1 MKNPKLTVIIPTRER
16 ADTLF
21 HTLRTVVE
29 QDYEN
34 LEIIVSD
41 NASIDNTEA
50 IVRSFSDS
58 RLNYINTGQ
67 RLGMSENWEF
77 ALGHVKGDFVMYL
90 GDDDGLLPEACSDVA
105 KIISLTDTKAIIWNK
120 PDYNWPS
127 NKIAPNGLNIKLN
140 YDLVE
145 MDGKILLKAVADGRT
160 SYGRLPVIYS
170 GFVAIE
176 KILQIKNKTS
186 RFFHSITPDVYSGIV
201 LADAL
206 PSYLYSF
213 RPFSING
220 GSGHSNGLAT
230 MTNDDRGKLFFSE
243 SRLEINAQIPIIR
256 GSIQTHVAEAFLQA
270 QKVNLL
276 QHYKLNFQR
285 VHKNIF
291 NEVKHLSDPLR
302 SNGLQVLMG
311 MNIDTSLR
319 KKIENE
325 LQNENIEQRSFVNSP
340 QSENKIINI
349 ESGHLSLNAALFSI
363 QNSYDACIFIG
374 NLLGQYKMPEVT
386 LKANTLSYAISI
398 VRRKMAVSLKKYLL
412 PF

>member
-1 MKNPKLTVIIPTRER
+1 MKNPKLTVVIPTRER

-29 QDYEN
+29 QEYEN

-41 NASIDNTEA
+41 NHSYDDTHK
-50 IVRSFSDS
+50 VVTSFKDS
-58 RLNYINTGQ
+58 RLRYLNTGK

-77 ALGHVKGDFVMYL
+77 ALEHVTGDFVMYL
-90 GDDDGLLPEACSDVA
+90 GDDDGLLPNAC
-105 KIISLTDTKAIIWNK
+105 TDIATILMNTNTKAIIWNK

-127 NKIAPNGLNIKLN
+127 NKIAPNELNIKLN

-145 MDGKILLKAVADGRT
+145 MDSKILLKAVANGRT
-160 SYGRLPVIYS
+160 SYGRLPVLYS
-170 GFVAIE
+170 GFIDVNTIV
-176 KILQIKNKTS
+176 KIKNKTG
-186 RFFHSITPDVYSGIV
+186 RFFNSITPDVYSGIV

-206 PSYLYSF
+206 PNYLYSF

-243 SRLEINAQIPIIR
+243 SGIEINEQIPIIR

-270 QKVNLL
+270 QKVHLL
-276 QHYKLNFQR
+276 QQYQLNFQR

-291 NEVKHLSDPLR
+291 NEVKQLSDPLR
-302 SNGLQVLMG
+302 STGLHVLMG
-311 MNIDTSLR
+311 MKIDNSLR
-319 KKIENE
+319 KKIESE
-325 LQNENIEQRSFVNSP
+325 LNNKIIVQHSLVNGSET
-340 QSENKIINI
+340 ENKIFNF
-349 ESGHLSLNAALFSI
+349 ESGQLRFDAAFFSI
-363 QNSYDACIFIG
+363 QNSYDACVFIG
-374 NLLGQYKMPEVT
+374 NLLGQYKIPEVT
-386 LKANTLSYAISI
+386 LKANTLSYGISI
-398 VRRKMAVSLKKYLL
+398 VRRKIAVYLKKYLL